1 MSVVRAT
8 SIKGLGV
15 PEGGPEI
22 NLNKFN
28 HGSPLDLA
36 GTNLTGSTITVDTL
50 HSTTQNTGTCNATNI
65 VATGKGEINLN
76 GALLEIPTGTTA
88 ERPSNPP
95 FGSIRVNTEL
105 SQVEMYTNK
114 DGTPQWEKLG

>member
-65 VATGKGEINLN
+65 FATGKGEINLN
-76 GALLEIPTGTTA
+76 GDELLLPTGTTA
-88 ERPSNPP
+88 ERPSSPH
-95 FGSIRVNTEL
+95 FGMIRINTDGP
-105 SQVEMYTNK
+105 QVEMYTNK
-114 DGTPQWEKLG
+114 NGTPQWEKLG

>member
-36 GTNLTGSTITVDTL
+36 GTSLTGSSITVDTL
-50 HSTTQNTGTCNATNI
+50 HSTTQNTGTCNATNL

-76 GALLEIPTGTTA
+76 GALLEIPVGTTA

>member
-36 GTNLTGSTITVDTL
+36 GTNLIGSSITVDTL
-50 HSTTQNTGTCNATNI
+50 HSTTQNTGTCNATNL
-65 VATGKGEINLN
+65 VATGRGNINFN
-76 GALLEIPTGTTA
+76 GSTLEVPTGTTA
-88 ERPSNPP
+88 ERPSNPH
-95 FGSIRVNTEL
+95 FGMIRCNTDIP
-105 SQVEMYTNK
+105 QIEMYTNK
-114 DGTPQWEKLG
+114 NGTPQWEKLG

>member
-15 PEGGPEI
+15 PDDGPVL

-36 GTNLTGSTITVDTL
+36 NVSINGSGMTADTL
-50 HSTTQNTGTCNATNI
+50 HVTTSTSTTINATNV
-65 VATGKGEINLN
+65 VATGRGQINLN
-76 GALLEIPTGTTA
+76 GALLEVPVGTTA
-88 ERPSNPP
+88 ERPSSPA
-95 FGSIRVNTEL
+95 FGSLRVNSEL
-105 SQVEMYTNK
+105 GQVEMYTNK
-114 DGTPQWEKLG
+114 DSTPQWEKLG